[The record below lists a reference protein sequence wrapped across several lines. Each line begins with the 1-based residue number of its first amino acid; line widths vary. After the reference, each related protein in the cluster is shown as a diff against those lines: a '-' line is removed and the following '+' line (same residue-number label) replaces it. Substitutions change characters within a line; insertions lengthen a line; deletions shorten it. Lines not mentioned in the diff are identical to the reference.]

1 MHAGL
6 TTVQVQPDDMDE
18 MVSILRST
26 VVPDVVRLGSLG
38 TLVLT
43 GRNIAKVV
51 LIGFWESEAKAEL
64 LPTSGALQEQ
74 MAKIAHTFSGM
85 PNRQIYEVSVEALS
99 PGTGE
104 SKYARFNYRQFPT
117 SKMDDVIETY
127 RDTVVPVVGARK
139 GCVGCILL
147 TARDTGKLVSISLW
161 ESVSD
166 MRASLPPG
174 DVDSIVGGP
183 PLRELYEVKLNE
195 GWGGKKA
202 ED

>member
-64 LPTSGALQEQ
+64 LPTSGVLQEQ

-99 PGTGE
+99 PGKGV
-104 SKYARFNYRQFPT
+104 SKYARFNYRQFSP
-117 SKMDDVIETY
+117 SQMDDVVQTY
-127 RDTVVPVVGARK
+127 RESVVPLVGDRK
-139 GCVGCILL
+139 GCVGCVLL
-147 TARDTGKLVSISLW
+147 TSPDTGKLVSISLW
-161 ESVSD
+161 ETDGD

-174 DVDSIVGGP
+174 DVDAIVGGP
-183 PLRELYEVKLNE
+183 PLREIYEVKLAE
-195 GWGGKKA
+195 GWAGK
-202 ED
+202 